1 MGETN
6 APGFVTRFSPALQ
19 KIAQEEATLREALTK
34 LPPAPVPHLTGRL
47 GYHSGYSDSADT
59 VEWVQLDLRHTE
71 TLDAVVI
78 VPAGTDVGDA
88 PTSGYGFPVRFRV
101 ELSKDGDGGSR
112 EVIADYTHED
122 YPNPGALPIYLPTRG
137 KEARYVRIT
146 ATRLYQ
152 EGDRYL
158 FALGEVILLQG
169 WRNLATR
176 LVQEVG
182 RNDFGKSRSMG
193 AQPLWGIGNLVDGHG
208 ILGAPEGAEPSPTLG
223 YQSGSISM
231 SLQAEPPPRWIQ
243 VDLGEAER
251 IDEVRL
257 FPAHPPEF
265 AHRPGFGYPPAL
277 KVEASNDP
285 EFHQAVELIGFRGVN
300 KPALQDHVN
309 PGDNMITFAANGEPA
324 RYIRVTAQRFFDSN
338 GKFFFAFSE
347 LQALAKGEN
356 MALHKS
362 VTAFDTVEGDGWSK
376 ASLVDGYTSRANIL
390 DWPTWLAGLSQR
402 RETLQQIALLKQ
414 QRSTVIHQLKSMAW
428 AGLAGL
434 VLLAVIALFLQLMRL
449 RKKRQ
454 QEMEAL
460 RQRISQDLHDEIG
473 SSLGSIAL
481 ISQDVIASGGDAAQV
496 RSDLIEIQDIARE
509 TVDAMRDIVRL
520 VQSDR
525 YGQGNLVT
533 HLRETA
539 DRSLRGIAHTLTVEA
554 EEAFNRL
561 PMDQQR
567 DVLLMFKEVLHN
579 ITRHAEATQVEIKLT
594 QHLSELILTVQ
605 DNGRGFDPASPSND
619 GMGLVNL
626 RRRAAKIGGQV
637 ALTSAPASG
646 TTLTITLS
654 AP

>member
-1 MGETN
+1 
-6 APGFVTRFSPALQ
+6 
-19 KIAQEEATLREALTK
+19 
-34 LPPAPVPHLTGRL
+34 
-47 GYHSGYSDSADT
+47 
-59 VEWVQLDLRHTE
+59 
-71 TLDAVVI
+71 
-78 VPAGTDVGDA
+78 
-88 PTSGYGFPVRFRV
+88 
-101 ELSKDGDGGSR
+101 
-112 EVIADYTHED
+112 
-122 YPNPGALPIYLPTRG
+122 
-137 KEARYVRIT
+137 
-146 ATRLYQ
+146 
-152 EGDRYL
+152 
-158 FALGEVILLQG
+158 
-169 WRNLATR
+169 
-176 LVQEVG
+176 
-182 RNDFGKSRSMG
+182 
-193 AQPLWGIGNLVDGHG
+193 
-208 ILGAPEGAEPSPTLG
+208 
-223 YQSGSISM
+223 
-231 SLQAEPPPRWIQ
+231 
-243 VDLGEAER
+243 VDLGSEQR

-285 EFHQAVELIGFRGVN
+285 EFHEAVELIGFRGVN

-309 PGDNMITFAANGEPA
+309 PGDNMMTFTADGEPA
-324 RYIRVTAQRFFDSN
+324 RYIRITAQRFFDSN

-356 MALHKS
+356 VALHKS
-362 VTAFDTVEGDGWSK
+362 VTAFDTLEGEGWSM

-390 DWPTWLAGLSQR
+390 DWREWLSGLSRR
-402 RETLQQIALLKQ
+402 RETMQQIALLKQ
-414 QRSTVIHQLKSMAW
+414 ERITVIHQLQSMAW
-428 AGLAGL
+428 AALAGL

-481 ISQDVIASGGDAAQV
+481 ISQDVIASGGNAAQV
-496 RSDLIEIQDIARE
+496 RSDLLEIQDIARE

-525 YGQGNLVT
+525 YGQGNLIA

-539 DRSLRGIAHTLTVEA
+539 CRALRGVSHTLTVEA

-567 DVLLMFKEVLHN
+567 DVILMFKEVLHN

-594 QHLSELILTVQ
+594 GDHGELILAIQ
-605 DNGRGFDPASPSND
+605 DNGRGFDPASTSGD

-626 RRRAAKIGGQV
+626 RRRAAKIDGKIE
-637 ALTSAPASG
+637 LTSAPASG
-646 TTLTITLS
+646 TSLTITLT